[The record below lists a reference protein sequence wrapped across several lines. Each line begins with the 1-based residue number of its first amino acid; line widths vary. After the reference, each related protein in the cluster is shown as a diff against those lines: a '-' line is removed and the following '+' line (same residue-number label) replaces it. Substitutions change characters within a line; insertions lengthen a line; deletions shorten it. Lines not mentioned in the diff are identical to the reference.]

1 MGSQHL
7 ADRACFP
14 RQSFYRFYLP
24 VVSIHA
30 RVDTDINWPK
40 RRYNRPSISTCPRRT
55 RFIRQS
61 SIRSRL
67 RANSFALHEC
77 SLSLFLSLS
86 GPRSELIFVAL
97 KTLYPSYVTLH
108 RPIPLHVASHNRIT
122 YYALS
127 LAAIFTNSRAARSS
141 DDRAQRSNA
150 SKRALAGNNRSPV
163 HILCTLRAQ
172 QTVRIPL
179 GLNTCTRSLSPRLVS
194 SSRLVVLIDEQV
206 LQRREHETFLAPPT
220 HFFAS
225 CTRYRFPV

>member
-1 MGSQHL
+1 MFSTAIFLSFLPPGGEYPRSSGYRYKL
-7 ADRACFP
+7 AETP
-14 RQSFYRFYLP
+14 IQSPVYFYVSTSNAFYQA
-24 VVSIHA
+24 I
-30 RVDTDINWPK
+30 VDTLAITRK
-40 RRYNRPSISTCPRRT
+40 QFCSTRV
-55 RFIRQS
+55 F
-61 SIRSRL
+61 
-67 RANSFALHEC
+67 